1 MKFIGLIS
9 VLALALFLV
18 QDPALAAEGANYSSE
33 TPSALQ
39 SPVFKFTMAFLSN
52 AIPWIV
58 GFACDLAILKKFLSW
73 KNTVLTALVAFVL
86 AYPSIFFALPALIPF
101 VSKSELE
108 WLAII
113 VFGVVLTIAI
123 SCVKVI
129 GYWVINEGLP
139 NKLVAALLVCSAA
152 ALTGTS
158 YLVSILK

>member
-1 MKFIGLIS
+1 MMRFIGLFS

-18 QDPALAAEGANYSSE
+18 QDPALADSANY
-33 TPSALQ
+33 PSQGPAALQ
-39 SPVFKFTMAFLSN
+39 SPVFKFTMAFMSN

-73 KNTVLTALVAFVL
+73 KNTILTALVAFVL

-101 VSKSELE
+101 VNKSELE

-113 VFGVVLTIAI
+113 VFAVVLTIAI
-123 SCVKVI
+123 TCVKVI
-129 GYWVINEGLP
+129 GYWVINEGFP
-139 NKLVAALLVCSAA
+139 KKLVFALLICSAA

-158 YLVSILK
+158 YLVSVLK